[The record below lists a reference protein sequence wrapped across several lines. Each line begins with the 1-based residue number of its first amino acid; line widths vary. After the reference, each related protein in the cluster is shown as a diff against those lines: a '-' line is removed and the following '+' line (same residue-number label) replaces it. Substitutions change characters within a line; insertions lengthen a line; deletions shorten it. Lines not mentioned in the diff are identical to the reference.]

1 MMKYYL
7 EIIKPRI
14 ILGNIILIIG
24 SFLFSSRF
32 YFDVFLFIF
41 TVLGVSLVIASSC
54 IFNNIIDVEIDAKM
68 NRTKNRVLVKKLLK
82 PIPVYIFGIIIGGFG
97 FFILG
102 FLVNLLS
109 MFLSIIGFII
119 YVFIYT
125 FLKRTSIY
133 STFIGSFSGSI
144 PSLIGCSA
152 VNNTISIA
160 SICLFIIFMFWQM
173 SHFYAISIM
182 YVEDYKNANLPVFPV
197 VKGILKTKKHIF
209 YYIICFSLSS
219 FILTFLTY
227 LGYIFIFLISI
238 LNLYWLYISY
248 INIKEKNHFKF
259 SSRIF
264 YLSIIIVIFFN
275 ILISINFRF

>member
-82 PIPVYIFGIIIGGFG
+82 PIPVYIFGIIVGGFG

-102 FLVNLLS
+102 FLVNFLS

-160 SICLFIIFMFWQM
+160 SICLFIIFIFWQM

-182 YVEDYKNANLPVFPV
+182 YIEDYKNANLPVFPV

>member
-1 MMKYYL
+1 MKYYL

-102 FLVNLLS
+102 FLVNFLS

-160 SICLFIIFMFWQM
+160 SICLFIIFIFWQM

-182 YVEDYKNANLPVFPV
+182 YIEDYKNANLPVFPV

-219 FILTFLTY
+219 FILTFLTD

>member
-1 MMKYYL
+1 MKYYL

-82 PIPVYIFGIIIGGFG
+82 PIPVYIFGIIVGGFG

-102 FLVNLLS
+102 FLVNFLS

-160 SICLFIIFMFWQM
+160 SICLFIIFIFWQM

-182 YVEDYKNANLPVFPV
+182 YIEDYKNANLPVFPV

>member
-1 MMKYYL
+1 MKYYL

-102 FLVNLLS
+102 FLVNFLS

-160 SICLFIIFMFWQM
+160 SICLFIIFIFWQM

-182 YVEDYKNANLPVFPV
+182 YIEDYKNANLPVFPV

>member
-54 IFNNIIDVEIDAKM
+54 VFNNIIDVEIDAKM

-82 PIPVYIFGIIIGGFG
+82 PIPVYIFGIIVGGFG

-102 FLVNLLS
+102 FLVNFLS

-160 SICLFIIFMFWQM
+160 SICLFIIFIFWQM

-182 YVEDYKNANLPVFPV
+182 YIEDYKNANLPVFPV

>member
-1 MMKYYL
+1 MKYYL

>member
-102 FLVNLLS
+102 FLVNFLS

-160 SICLFIIFMFWQM
+160 SICLFIIFIFWQM

-182 YVEDYKNANLPVFPV
+182 YIEDYKNANLPVFPV